1 MSDNVLG
8 SISIVIT
15 GDTSQLNAAL
25 NSAVAGA
32 QSAGVKISASMQ
44 DSAAGTQQL
53 TIAMGMLAG
62 TIERESAAM
71 SLAIQRNIAM
81 QSSLAGVAGA
91 ANRVGSAGIQ
101 GGVGLNHIFRG
112 LKDIAEGRGTFA
124 LAQLANV
131 LIQIGPAAL
140 AAGGALAVVG
150 GMVYAFTELRN
161 KIQDAKDASDQTFSH
176 IVESL
181 RITGDELDVTSAKLD
196 AQIAKLEHKPVNRAA
211 EAMAELKL
219 QSDRA
224 AESLQNTIEKL
235 HEALDKNEIGRLK
248 GLLTLQTATTP
259 IKNLSTNLAREQRGI
274 ERSRQSELTDNPEDS
289 QAIND
294 KFEKQISAK
303 LDAYK
308 RLARN
313 EQLKA
318 LHTGFDTTELN
329 QQAEDFIDS
338 LTQQQANAG
347 KQKRNIAQE
356 LHKEELQDAKKG
368 VEDARALAVAQI
380 EAQEKA
386 LDQQEALD
394 KRISDS
400 QIAAQH
406 GVVEAQIAA
415 MVDRKAASIATAEEE
430 LRVAKAHQAAITAD
444 LAANTAARIALI
456 KAQGAA
462 EGQGRTGTEQ
472 RTIGVKTGEKTSAA
486 ESKAVEAEL
495 TAAAVVAAAQY
506 RLDAERAA
514 VAREKD
520 FETLREIAKQLDAND
535 AAEERAIQVAREI
548 EEIKEK
554 GSGQEAELKATGEKL
569 ALERQY
575 GLELA
580 HSKQQELDY
589 LKQIAAI
596 EEKARQEKISD
607 VRSNLLT
614 AQAGANDPE
623 TTQGARD
630 SQAKKAAQLQVQL
643 NDLLAASANARYE
656 ADTKV
661 LEKQL
666 ALNDALQAQATV
678 LQALEKWKDINFG
691 TVEKQFA
698 EVIVSLPQK
707 FGTSL
712 ADSLFT
718 KPKQGQSKGAE
729 VVQGLAKTGEG
740 VAKDLAGKLLTD
752 AIEKL
757 IVTLVPQA
765 AIASLQSSVT
775 AANTLAHATNTAAVV
790 GLTTA
795 VAANTAAHAGG
806 SVAGAAGGVSSGIGA
821 ASSAASSAS
830 MLGPIISGVI
840 GGAISAIA
848 TLIGDIQIV
857 HAIHGTTDAVN
868 ALGARIGS
876 VTLSS
881 GVSSTPSKATPAPS
895 SAPTALGS
903 LKSYISEI
911 TSSQISSAL
920 GLFGGAKVGSSAGT
934 PVTIVG
940 INMPSGI
947 SGLFGGSGGGGLT
960 DVLKSALGI
969 GGAQGLPVTIVGIS
983 DGVQGGGLLDE
994 IFGGGFAKLLGFSGG
1009 GNPDPTKPFIAG
1021 ENGPE
1026 LIHPRGNAL
1035 TVVPSG
1041 ATHALLNGYDTSNLS
1056 APPALPS
1063 PPLNN
1068 SQAMAS
1074 PVTNQNTGMVGDLHV
1089 HMYDTRNPREN
1100 VRQIAN
1106 YVKLRTRAG
1115 SPLNVT

>member
-1 MSDNVLG
+1 LD
-8 SISIVIT
+8 T
-15 GDTSQLNAAL
+15 GEMEKAA
-25 NSAVAGA
+25 SAFSTGLTAE
-32 QSAGVKISASMQ
+32 Q
-44 DSAAGTQQL
+44 DKL
-53 TIAMGMLAG
+53 
-62 TIERESAAM
+62 
-71 SLAIQRNIAM
+71 
-81 QSSLAGVAGA
+81 
-91 ANRVGSAGIQ
+91 
-101 GGVGLNHIFRG
+101 F
-112 LKDIAEGRGTFA
+112 KDE
-124 LAQLANV
+124 
-131 LIQIGPAAL
+131 
-140 AAGGALAVVG
+140 
-150 GMVYAFTELRN
+150 
-161 KIQDAKDASDQTFSH
+161 
-176 IVESL
+176 
-181 RITGDELDVTSAKLD
+181 AKLTEE
-196 AQIAKLEHKPVNRAA
+196 QKKQRLE
-211 EAMAELKL
+211 
-219 QSDRA
+219 
-224 AESLQNTIEKL
+224 
-235 HEALDKNEIGRLK
+235 
-248 GLLTLQTATTP
+248 
-259 IKNLSTNLAREQRGI
+259 
-274 ERSRQSELTDNPEDS
+274 
-289 QAIND
+289 
-294 KFEKQISAK
+294 
-303 LDAYK
+303 
-308 RLARN
+308 
-313 EQLKA
+313 
-318 LHTGFDTTELN
+318 
-329 QQAEDFIDS
+329 
-338 LTQQQANAG
+338 
-347 KQKRNIAQE
+347 
-356 LHKEELQDAKKG
+356 DAKKG

-554 GSGQEAELKATGEKL
+554 GSGQEAELKAIGEKL

-596 EEKARQEKISD
+596 EEKARQAKISD
-607 VRSNLLT
+607 VRSDLLT
-614 AQAGANDPE
+614 AKAGANDPE

-630 SQAKKAAQLQVQL
+630 SRAKKAAQLQVQL
-643 NDLLAASANARYE
+643 NDLLAASANARDE

-707 FGTSL
+707 LGASL

-729 VVQGLAKTGEG
+729 VAQGLAKTGEG

-765 AIASLQSSVT
+765 AIASLQSSIT
-775 AANTLAHATNTAAVV
+775 SANTLAIVHNTAALAT
-790 GLTTA
+790 LTLA
-795 VAANTAAHAGG
+795 VTKSIAAQGAGG
-806 SVAGAAGGVSSGIGA
+806 IGGGASSGSSGAAGAA
-821 ASSAASSAS
+821 SAASGLAAF
-830 MLGPIISGVI
+830 LPAIVGGAVGGVISGI
-840 GGAISAIA
+840 FS
-848 TLIGDIQIV
+848 LIGDAKIV
-857 HAIHGTTDAVN
+857 TAIHGTTDAVN
-868 ALGARIGS
+868 QLRIQGVGAGAN
-876 VTLSS
+876 
-881 GVSSTPSKATPAPS
+881 GAGASSTS
-895 SAPTALGS
+895 S
-903 LKSYISEI
+903 
-911 TSSQISSAL
+911 TSSSSQGGSTLQSLLGGIGGFL
-920 GLFGGAKVGSSAGT
+920 GLNSFTTNGT
-934 PVTIVG
+934 PVDIVR
-940 INMPSGI
+940 I
-947 SGLFGGSGGGGLT
+947 SAFATLGGSLLGGLFS
-960 DVLKSALGI
+960 
-969 GGAQGLPVTIVGIS
+969 
-983 DGVQGGGLLDE
+983 
-994 IFGGGFAKLLGFSGG
+994 LLGFAGG
-1009 GNPDPTKPFIAG
+1009 GNPDTTKPFIAG

-1068 SQAMAS
+1068 YQAMAS